1 MRVGDSWP
9 LEEALIAEY
18 LKTRSS
24 SSFVRVV
31 SECFLSQRSGR
42 GGGKEVAAVKTCR
55 GRMVTALTKCGLH
68 ARARA
73 RAQLQILET
82 RM

>member
-18 LKTRSS
+18 LKTGSS

-31 SECFLSQRSGR
+31 SERFLS
-42 GGGKEVAAVKTCR
+42 GGGQGGRLPAVRTRR
-55 GRMVTALTKCGLH
+55 GKMVTALTKCGLH

-73 RAQLQILET
+73 QLQILET